1 MKVLI
6 LSQGLGFGG
15 AERVISLLSNNLSDI
30 GLEIHF
36 VAVYSKERAYKLNDD
51 IKYYNINTDKE
62 RSNKITRLL
71 SRSYK
76 IKKIHDRIKPDY
88 IISFIDQEAILL
100 FKSSAKKVFS
110 LRNDP
115 NKDGNGFVRK
125 HIRNY
130 IYSKADKIVFQTD
143 EAKSYFND
151 KIQKKGIIIENP
163 ISSNLPLWTYNNNI
177 KKIITVCR
185 LEPQKNLKM
194 LMDAFDK
201 VYKKYPEYELNIY
214 GKGSMYSDL
223 VEYKNTLDSKNKIYF
238 KGVTNKIYEIMK
250 EASIF
255 ALSSDYEGISNS
267 MLEALAIGV
276 PTICT
281 DCPVGGARRFITNEI
296 NGMLI
301 AVNDSEA
308 MYESMIKI
316 IENPHLAQK
325 LSNANNNLRNE
336 LSIENIM
343 KKWQLIIQ

>member
-1 MKVLI
+1 
-6 LSQGLGFGG
+6 
-15 AERVISLLSNNLSDI
+15 
-30 GLEIHF
+30 
-36 VAVYSKERAYKLNDD
+36 
-51 IKYYNINTDKE
+51 
-62 RSNKITRLL
+62 
-71 SRSYK
+71 
-76 IKKIHDRIKPDY
+76 
-88 IISFIDQEAILL
+88 
-100 FKSSAKKVFS
+100 
-110 LRNDP
+110 
-115 NKDGNGFVRK
+115 
-125 HIRNY
+125 
-130 IYSKADKIVFQTD
+130 
-143 EAKSYFND
+143 
-151 KIQKKGIIIENP
+151 
-163 ISSNLPLWTYNNNI
+163 
-177 KKIITVCR
+177 
-185 LEPQKNLKM
+185 
-194 LMDAFDK
+194 MDAFDK

-223 VEYKNTLDSKNKIYF
+223 VKYKNTLGSKNKIYF

-316 IENPHLAQK
+316 IENPHFAQK
-325 LSNANNNLRNE
+325 LSNSNNNLRSE

-343 KKWQLIIQ
+343 NKWQLIIQ